1 MTHAEFRIMQQKL
14 TTAKTTMRLDKF
26 LAESTDLSRS
36 QARKVLSAGEITV
49 NGEVVE
55 KGTFIVNDGDAVAWD
70 GEPLERVGLR
80 YIMLNKPAGYECS
93 LKNSQHPSVMNLIDI
108 EKRDRLHTVGR
119 LDVETTGL
127 ILITD
132 DGQWTHRIISPK
144 HRCDKVY
151 LATLAAPLA
160 DKAEARFAEG
170 ILLDGETRPT
180 LPATVERVSPTLAR
194 LTIQEGKYHQVR
206 RMFAALGN
214 HVEQLHRERIGP
226 LTLDDDL
233 APGES
238 RFLTAEEVNALAQ
251 AGDE

>member
-1 MTHAEFRIMQQKL
+1 
-14 TTAKTTMRLDKF
+14 MRLDKF

-36 QARKVLSAGEITV
+36 QSRKVLSAGEITV

-55 KGTFIVNDGDAVAWD
+55 KGTFIVNDGDVVAWD

-151 LATLAAPLA
+151 LATLAAPLCEE
-160 DKAEARFAEG
+160 AEARFAEG
-170 ILLDGETRPT
+170 IVLDGEDRPT

-226 LTLDDDL
+226 LTLDGDL

-238 RFLTAEEVNALAQ
+238 RFLTADEVNALAR